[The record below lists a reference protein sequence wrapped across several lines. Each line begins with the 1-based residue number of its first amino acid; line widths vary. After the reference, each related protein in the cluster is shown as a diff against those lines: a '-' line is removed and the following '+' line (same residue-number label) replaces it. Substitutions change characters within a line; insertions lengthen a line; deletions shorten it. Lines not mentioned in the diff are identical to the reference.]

1 MAKAWRFLGADSLLS
16 FGAATLAAGSL
27 LSFGAATL
35 GAGSLL
41 SFGAATLAVGSLLS
55 FGAATLTAAALALKN
70 ARRYV
75 EVAEER
81 MEHLREE
88 QSGILKVLRE
98 EHRALKEESKQ
109 EQEQRLELQ
118 QKVGR
123 LNREFEQLR
132 QEHGR
137 LAEKFEREHARRLEY
152 QQQQTRLERKE
163 RERERE
169 RLEAERKIDRLK
181 RELQELRETQQARE
195 PQREDPPPVPA
206 VIPESLPESREPP
219 REKPVPVQRVPE
231 TGKTQRPVSS
241 AGTTQRPKSST
252 ETTPA
257 KAPPESK
264 RPRLGVRMPHPDDV
278 DERGKASARQP
289 RSDVRVEMFRKYYD
303 RYLENYQG
311 YVELAE
317 GLYRA
322 RENGEAPTGSV
333 EEREWREKLRRA
345 KDGVARTTSRLDIL
359 EEHNPELASDN
370 RISQRAG
377 VARRHAELERRSGA
391 V

>member
-1 MAKAWRFLGADSLLS
+1 MAKAWRFLGAGSLLSFGVATLAAGSLLSFGVATLAAGSLLS

-35 GAGSLL
+35 A
-41 SFGAATLAVGSLLS
+41 
-55 FGAATLTAAALALKN
+55 AAALALKN

-75 EVAEER
+75 QQVAEER

-88 QSGILKVLRE
+88 QSGILNVLRE
-98 EHRALKEESKQ
+98 EHRALKEESKR

-137 LAEKFEREHARRLEY
+137 LAAKFERECARRLEY
-152 QQQQTRLERKE
+152 QQQQARLERKE

-169 RLEAERKIDRLK
+169 RLEVERKIDRLK
-181 RELQELRETQQARE
+181 RELQELRKTQQARE
-195 PQREDPPPVPA
+195 SQRENPSSVPA
-206 VIPESLPESREPP
+206 AIPESREPP
-219 REKPVPVQRVPE
+219 REEPVPVRRAPD
-231 TGKTQRPVSS
+231 TDKTPRPASS
-241 AGTTQRPKSST
+241 SGTTPAV
-252 ETTPA
+252 TPA
-257 KAPPESK
+257 KAPPKSK
-264 RPRLGVRMPHPDDV
+264 RPRLGVRMPHPDDIA
-278 DERGKASARQP
+278 DQGEAPARQS

-322 RENGEAPTGSV
+322 RENGEVPTGSV

-345 KDGVARTTSRLDIL
+345 RDGVARTTSRLDIL

>member
-1 MAKAWRFLGADSLLS
+1 MGKAWRFLGA
-16 FGAATLAAGSL
+16 
-27 LSFGAATL
+27 
-35 GAGSLL
+35 
-41 SFGAATLAVGSLLS
+41 GSLLS
-55 FGAATLTAAALALKN
+55 FGAATLTAAALTLKN

-81 MEHLREE
+81 LEYLREE
-88 QSGILKVLRE
+88 QAGILGFLRE
-98 EHRALKEESKQ
+98 EHRALKEESKR

-118 QKVGR
+118 QNVGR
-123 LNREFEQLR
+123 LNREFEQLQ

-137 LAEKFEREHARRLEY
+137 LAEKVERERARRLEY
-152 QQQQTRLERKE
+152 QQQQARLERDERK
-163 RERERE
+163 RERERQ
-169 RLEAERKIDRLK
+169 EAERKIDRLK
-181 RELQELRETQQARE
+181 RELQELRETQQARQ

-206 VIPESLPESREPP
+206 TIPESLPENSESP

-231 TGKTQRPVSS
+231 TGKTQRPASS

-257 KAPPESK
+257 AAPAKASPESK

-278 DERGKASARQP
+278 ADRGKAPARQP

-322 RENGEAPTGSV
+322 RENGEVPPGSV

-345 KDGVARTTSRLDIL
+345 KDGVERTTSRLDIL
-359 EEHNPELASDN
+359 EEHNPQLASDK

-391 V
+391 A

>member
-1 MAKAWRFLGADSLLS
+1 MGKAWRFLGA
-16 FGAATLAAGSL
+16 
-27 LSFGAATL
+27 
-35 GAGSLL
+35 
-41 SFGAATLAVGSLLS
+41 GSLLS
-55 FGAATLTAAALALKN
+55 FGAATLTAAALTLKN

-81 MEHLREE
+81 LEYLREE
-88 QSGILKVLRE
+88 QAGILGFLRE
-98 EHRALKEESKQ
+98 EHRALKEESKR

-118 QKVGR
+118 QNVGR
-123 LNREFEQLR
+123 LNREFEQLQ

-137 LAEKFEREHARRLEY
+137 LAEKFERERARRLEY
-152 QQQQTRLERKE
+152 QQQQARLERE
-163 RERERE
+163 ERARERERQ
-169 RLEAERKIDRLK
+169 EAERKIDRLK
-181 RELQELRETQQARE
+181 RELQELRETQQAQE
-195 PQREDPPPVPA
+195 PQREDPPPVPVA
-206 VIPESLPESREPP
+206 RPESPEPSK
-219 REKPVPVQRVPE
+219 EKPVQRVPE
-231 TGKTQRPVSS
+231 TGKTPRPASS
-241 AGTTQRPKSST
+241 AGTTPRPKSFT
-252 ETTPA
+252 ETTQAAAPA
-257 KAPPESK
+257 EAPPESK

-278 DERGKASARQP
+278 ADRGKAPARQP

-322 RENGEAPTGSV
+322 RENGEVPPGSV

-359 EEHNPELASDN
+359 EEHNPELASDK

>member
-1 MAKAWRFLGADSLLS
+1 MAKAWRFLGAGSLLSFGAAILAAGSLLSFGAATFSAGSLLS

-35 GAGSLL
+35 A
-41 SFGAATLAVGSLLS
+41 
-55 FGAATLTAAALALKN
+55 AAALALKK
-70 ARRYV
+70 AWRYV
-75 EVAEER
+75 QVVEER

-88 QSGILKVLRE
+88 QSGILNFLRE
-98 EHRALKEESKQ
+98 ENRALKEESKQ

-123 LNREFEQLR
+123 MNREFEQLR
-132 QEHGR
+132 QDHGR
-137 LAEKFEREHARRLEY
+137 LAEKFERECARRLEY
-152 QQQQTRLERKE
+152 QQQQARLERKE

-195 PQREDPPPVPA
+195 VEREDPSPVPPA
-206 VIPESLPESREPP
+206 IAESLPESHEPP
-219 REKPVPVQRVPE
+219 REEPVRMVRRVPE
-231 TGKTQRPVSS
+231 ADKTSRPASS
-241 AGTTQRPKSST
+241 SRTTPAVA
-252 ETTPA
+252 PA
-257 KAPPESK
+257 KAPPTSK

-278 DERGKASARQP
+278 ADQGKVPERQP

-322 RENGEAPTGSV
+322 RENGEVPPGSV

-345 KDGVARTTSRLDIL
+345 KDGIARTTSRLDIL
-359 EEHNPELASDN
+359 EEHNPELASDD

>member
-1 MAKAWRFLGADSLLS
+1 LRFVGAGSLVS
-16 FGAATLAAGSL
+16 FGAAT
-27 LSFGAATL
+27 F
-35 GAGSLL
+35 
-41 SFGAATLAVGSLLS
+41 
-55 FGAATLTAAALALKN
+55 TAAALALKN
-70 ARRYV
+70 TRRYV
-75 EVAEER
+75 EVAEKR
-81 MEHLREE
+81 MEYLREE
-88 QSGILKVLRE
+88 QAGILKFLRE
-98 EHRALKEESKQ
+98 EHRSLKEESKR
-109 EQEQRLELQ
+109 EREQRLELQ
-118 QKVGR
+118 QDVGR

-137 LAEKFEREHARRLEY
+137 LAEKLERERARRLEY
-152 QQQQTRLERKE
+152 QQQQARLEREE

-181 RELQELRETQQARE
+181 RELQELWKTQQARE
-195 PQREDPPPVPA
+195 SQREDSSTIPA
-206 VIPESLPESREPP
+206 AVVESPPESREPP
-219 REKPVPVQRVPE
+219 REKPVPVQGVPE
-231 TGKTQRPVSS
+231 ASKTPRPASS
-241 AGTTQRPKSST
+241 SGMTPAVA
-252 ETTPA
+252 PA
-257 KAPPESK
+257 KAPPKSK

-278 DERGKASARQP
+278 AADQAKAPTTQA

-322 RENGEAPTGSV
+322 RENGEVPPGSV

-345 KDGVARTTSRLDIL
+345 TDGVTRTTSRLDIL

-377 VARRHAELERRSGA
+377 VARRYAELERRNG
-391 V
+391 VV

>member
-1 MAKAWRFLGADSLLS
+1 MAKAWRF
-16 FGAATLAAGSL
+16 
-27 LSFGAATL
+27 L

-41 SFGAATLAVGSLLS
+41 SFGAATLAAV
-55 FGAATLTAAALALKN
+55 ALTLKN

-75 EVAEER
+75 QVTEER

-88 QSGILKVLRE
+88 QSGILNFLRE

-118 QKVGR
+118 QKVGW

-132 QEHGR
+132 QENGR
-137 LAEKFEREHARRLEY
+137 LVEKFERECARRLEY
-152 QQQQTRLERKE
+152 QQQQARLERKE

-181 RELQELRETQQARE
+181 RELQELRKTQQARE
-195 PQREDPPPVPA
+195 TQREDSPPVPA
-206 VIPESLPESREPP
+206 TIAESLPKSHKPP
-219 REKPVPVQRVPE
+219 REEPVPVRRAPE
-231 TGKTQRPVSS
+231 TDKTPRPASS
-241 AGTTQRPKSST
+241 SGTTPAVA
-252 ETTPA
+252 PA

-278 DERGKASARQP
+278 ADQGKAPVKQP

-317 GLYRA
+317 GLYQA
-322 RENGEAPTGSV
+322 RENGEVPPGSV

-377 VARRHAELERRSGA
+377 VALRHAELERRSGA

>member
-1 MAKAWRFLGADSLLS
+1 MIKALRFAGA
-16 FGAATLAAGSL
+16 
-27 LSFGAATL
+27 
-35 GAGSLL
+35 
-41 SFGAATLAVGSLLS
+41 GSLLS

-70 ARRYV
+70 TRKYV

-81 MEHLREE
+81 MEYLREE
-88 QSGILKVLRE
+88 QAGILKFLRE
-98 EHRALKEESKQ
+98 EHRALREESKR

-123 LNREFEQLR
+123 LNREFEKLR

-137 LAEKFEREHARRLEY
+137 LAEKFERERARRLEY
-152 QQQQTRLERKE
+152 QQQQARLEREE

-181 RELQELRETQQARE
+181 RELQELRETQQVRK
-195 PQREDPPPVPA
+195 PQQEKPPSVPA
-206 VIPESLPESREPP
+206 AKPESLPESREPLGE
-219 REKPVPVQRVPE
+219 RPVPVQRAPE
-231 TGKTQRPVSS
+231 PTREPRQVRSSKTSP
-241 AGTTQRPKSST
+241 A
-252 ETTPA
+252 PA
-257 KAPPESK
+257 KALPESK
-264 RPRLGVRMPHPDDV
+264 RPRLGVLVPHPDDV
-278 DERGKASARQP
+278 PDPGKAPARQL
-289 RSDVRVEMFRKYYD
+289 RSGARVEMFRKYYD

-322 RENGEAPTGSV
+322 RENGEVPPGSV

-345 KDGVARTTSRLDIL
+345 KDGITRTTSRLDIL

>member
-1 MAKAWRFLGADSLLS
+1 MIKALRFV
-16 FGAATLAAGSL
+16 
-27 LSFGAATL
+27 
-35 GAGSLL
+35 GAGSL
-41 SFGAATLAVGSLLS
+41 VS
-55 FGAATLTAAALALKN
+55 FGAATLTAAALALKTT
-70 ARRYV
+70 RRYV

-81 MEHLREE
+81 MEYLREE
-88 QSGILKVLRE
+88 QAGILSFLRE
-98 EHRALKEESKQ
+98 EHRVSKEESKR
-109 EQEQRLELQ
+109 EREQRLELQ
-118 QKVGR
+118 QNVGR
-123 LNREFEQLR
+123 LKREFEQLR

-137 LAEKFEREHARRLEY
+137 LAEKLERERTRRLEY
-152 QQQQTRLERKE
+152 QQQQARLEREE

-169 RLEAERKIDRLK
+169 RLEAERKIERLK

-195 PQREDPPPVPA
+195 TQRENPPPVPA
-206 VIPESLPESREPP
+206 ATPEDLPESREPP
-219 REKPVPVQRVPE
+219 REKPMPVPRAPE
-231 TGKTQRPVSS
+231 TGRTPRPVSS
-241 AGTTQRPKSST
+241 TG
-252 ETTPA
+252 TPA
-257 KAPPESK
+257 VPAEAPSESK

-278 DERGKASARQP
+278 ADRGKAPAKQP

-322 RENGEAPTGSV
+322 RENGEVPPGSV

-345 KDGVARTTSRLDIL
+345 KDGIVRTTSRLDIL

-377 VARRHAELERRSGA
+377 VARRHVELERRSGA

>member
-1 MAKAWRFLGADSLLS
+1 MAKAWRF
-16 FGAATLAAGSL
+16 
-27 LSFGAATL
+27 L

-41 SFGAATLAVGSLLS
+41 SFGAATLA
-55 FGAATLTAAALALKN
+55 AAALTLKN

-75 EVAEER
+75 QVTEER

-88 QSGILKVLRE
+88 QSGILNFLRE

-109 EQEQRLELQ
+109 EQEQHLELQ

-123 LNREFEQLR
+123 LNQDFEQLR

-137 LAEKFEREHARRLEY
+137 LAEKFERERARRLEY
-152 QQQQTRLERKE
+152 QQQQARLEREE

-195 PQREDPPPVPA
+195 TQRKDSPPVPA
-206 VIPESLPESREPP
+206 AIAESLPESLPESREPP
-219 REKPVPVQRVPE
+219 REEPVPVRRVPE
-231 TGKTQRPVSS
+231 IDKTPRPASFS
-241 AGTTQRPKSST
+241 ETTPAV
-252 ETTPA
+252 TPA
-257 KAPPESK
+257 KAPPKSK

-278 DERGKASARQP
+278 ADQGKAPARQP

-317 GLYRA
+317 GLYQA
-322 RENGEAPTGSV
+322 RENGEVPPGSV

-345 KDGVARTTSRLDIL
+345 TDGVARTTSRLDIL

-370 RISQRAG
+370 RISQRAR
-377 VARRHAELERRSGA
+377 VALRHAELERRSGA

>member
-1 MAKAWRFLGADSLLS
+1 VWS
-16 FGAATLAAGSL
+16 
-27 LSFGAATL
+27 
-35 GAGSLL
+35 
-41 SFGAATLAVGSLLS
+41 GAATLAV
-55 FGAATLTAAALALKN
+55 AALALKN
-70 ARRYV
+70 VRRYV
-75 EVAEER
+75 QVAEER

-88 QSGILKVLRE
+88 QSGILNVLRE
-98 EHRALKEESKQ
+98 EHRALKEESKR

-137 LAEKFEREHARRLEY
+137 LAAKFERECARRLEY
-152 QQQQTRLERKE
+152 QQQQARLERKE

-169 RLEAERKIDRLK
+169 RLEVERKIDRLK
-181 RELQELRETQQARE
+181 RELQELRKTQQARE
-195 PQREDPPPVPA
+195 SQWENPSSVPA
-206 VIPESLPESREPP
+206 AIPESREPP
-219 REKPVPVQRVPE
+219 REEPVPVRRASE
-231 TGKTQRPVSS
+231 TDKTPRPASS
-241 AGTTQRPKSST
+241 SGTTPAVA
-252 ETTPA
+252 PA
-257 KAPPESK
+257 KAPPKSK

-278 DERGKASARQP
+278 ADQGKAPARQP

-322 RENGEAPTGSV
+322 RENGEVPPGSV

-345 KDGVARTTSRLDIL
+345 TDGVARTTSRLDIL

-377 VARRHAELERRSGA
+377 VARKHAELERRSGA

>member
-1 MAKAWRFLGADSLLS
+1 MAKAWRF
-16 FGAATLAAGSL
+16 
-27 LSFGAATL
+27 L

-41 SFGAATLAVGSLLS
+41 SFGAATLA
-55 FGAATLTAAALALKN
+55 AAALALKN
-70 ARRYV
+70 ARRYAQ
-75 EVAEER
+75 VAEER

-88 QSGILKVLRE
+88 QSGILNFLRE

-132 QEHGR
+132 QENGR
-137 LAEKFEREHARRLEY
+137 LAEKFERECARRLEY
-152 QQQQTRLERKE
+152 QQQQARLERKE

-195 PQREDPPPVPA
+195 TQRKDSPPVPA
-206 VIPESLPESREPP
+206 AIAESLPESLPESREPP
-219 REKPVPVQRVPE
+219 REEPVPVRRVPE
-231 TGKTQRPVSS
+231 IDKTPRPASFS
-241 AGTTQRPKSST
+241 
-252 ETTPA
+252 ETTPAVAPA
-257 KAPPESK
+257 KAPPKSK

-278 DERGKASARQP
+278 ADQGKAPARQP

-322 RENGEAPTGSV
+322 RENGEVPLGSV

-359 EEHNPELASDN
+359 EEHNPELASDT
-370 RISQRAG
+370 RISQRVG
-377 VARRHAELERRSGA
+377 VARRHAELERRSGG

>member
-1 MAKAWRFLGADSLLS
+1 MAKAWRFLGA
-16 FGAATLAAGSL
+16 
-27 LSFGAATL
+27 
-35 GAGSLL
+35 
-41 SFGAATLAVGSLLS
+41 GSLLS

-88 QSGILKVLRE
+88 QAGILSFLRE
-98 EHRALKEESKQ
+98 EHRVSKEESKR
-109 EQEQRLELQ
+109 EREQRLELQ
-118 QKVGR
+118 QNVGR
-123 LNREFEQLR
+123 LKREFEQLR

-137 LAEKFEREHARRLEY
+137 LAEKFERERARRLEY
-152 QQQQTRLERKE
+152 QQQQARLEHE
-163 RERERE
+163 EQERERE

-195 PQREDPPPVPA
+195 TQREDSSPVPA
-206 VIPESLPESREPP
+206 VRLEALPESREPP
-219 REKPVPVQRVPE
+219 REKPVPVQRVSE
-231 TGKTQRPVSS
+231 TGKTPRSASS
-241 AGTTQRPKSST
+241 SGTTTPAVPAVA
-252 ETTPA
+252 PA
-257 KAPPESK
+257 KAPPKSE

-278 DERGKASARQP
+278 ADQGKAPARQP

-317 GLYRA
+317 GLYQA

-345 KDGVARTTSRLDIL
+345 KDGIARTTSRLDIL
-359 EEHNPELASDN
+359 EEHNPELASDK

-377 VARRHAELERRSGA
+377 VARRHTELERRSEA

>member
-1 MAKAWRFLGADSLLS
+1 MIKALRFV
-16 FGAATLAAGSL
+16 
-27 LSFGAATL
+27 
-35 GAGSLL
+35 GAGSL
-41 SFGAATLAVGSLLS
+41 VS

-70 ARRYV
+70 TRKYV
-75 EVAEER
+75 EVAEKR

-88 QSGILKVLRE
+88 QAGILEFLRE
-98 EHRALKEESKQ
+98 EHRTLKEESKR
-109 EQEQRLELQ
+109 EQEQRFELQ
-118 QKVGR
+118 QNVGR

-137 LAEKFEREHARRLEY
+137 LAEKLERERARRLEY
-152 QQQQTRLERKE
+152 QQQQSRLEREE

-181 RELQELRETQQARE
+181 RELLKLRETQQARE
-195 PQREDPPPVPA
+195 TQRENPSSVPA
-206 VIPESLPESREPP
+206 ATPEDLQESREPP
-219 REKPVPVQRVPE
+219 REEPVPVRRAPE
-231 TGKTQRPVSS
+231 AGRTPRPASS
-241 AGTTQRPKSST
+241 SGTPAG
-252 ETTPA
+252 PA
-257 KAPPESK
+257 KASSESK
-264 RPRLGVRMPHPDDV
+264 RPRLGVRMPHPDDET
-278 DERGKASARQP
+278 DRGKAPAVQARSGAQ
-289 RSDVRVEMFRKYYD
+289 VEMFRKYYD

-317 GLYRA
+317 GLYQA
-322 RENGEAPTGSV
+322 RENGEVPSGSG

-345 KDGVARTTSRLDIL
+345 KDGIARTTSRLDIL

>member
-1 MAKAWRFLGADSLLS
+1 MAKAWRFLGA
-16 FGAATLAAGSL
+16 GSL
-27 LSFGAATL
+27 LTFGAATL
-35 GAGSLL
+35 G
-41 SFGAATLAVGSLLS
+41 
-55 FGAATLTAAALALKN
+55 AAALALKN

-75 EVAEER
+75 EVAEGRLEY
-81 MEHLREE
+81 LREE
-88 QSGILKVLRE
+88 QAGILSFLRE
-98 EHRALKEESKQ
+98 EHRVSKEESKR
-109 EQEQRLELQ
+109 EREQRLELQ
-118 QKVGR
+118 RNVGR

-137 LAEKFEREHARRLEY
+137 LAEKFERERARRLEY
-152 QQQQTRLERKE
+152 QQQQARLEREE

-169 RLEAERKIDRLK
+169 RQEAERKIDRLK

-195 PQREDPPPVPA
+195 TQRENPPSVPA
-206 VIPESLPESREPP
+206 AISEDLPERREPP
-219 REKPVPVQRVPE
+219 GEKPAPVKRVPE
-231 TGKTQRPVSS
+231 NGKTPRPASS
-241 AGTTQRPKSST
+241 SEP
-252 ETTPA
+252 TPA
-257 KAPPESK
+257 AAPVKASPESK

-278 DERGKASARQP
+278 ADRGKAPARQS
-289 RSDVRVEMFRKYYD
+289 RSDARVEMFRKYYD

-317 GLYRA
+317 GLYQA
-322 RENGEAPTGSV
+322 RENDEVPPGSV

-345 KDGVARTTSRLDIL
+345 KDGIARTTSRLDIL
-359 EEHNPELASDN
+359 EEHNPELASDK